1 MRLYL
6 GILLVLA
13 SIIFSCQKETANNH
27 SINGLW
33 ESLGYGWFLEIKD
46 SSSYS
51 FYDITSISCLPVSTR
66 ELKELNG
73 AIALN
78 EDTLSVLMGVIT
90 YKCKRAEELPELCTQ
105 TLPEKKAK
113 DPLYNFDVFS
123 KTVEEHY
130 AFLELNKINWAKLY
144 AEQRGKLNPESTDA
158 ELYLVLEETLE
169 KLNDKHGFLEATT
182 AVEEAVDTILD
193 QEEEEENREEEDLPE
208 YGDFQVAEM
217 VAKHFLQEE
226 MTEDS
231 WLVNWGKVNDDLGFV
246 QLKSMWLHGALDIP
260 KALIEEV
267 GYVDAYVETFHK
279 MYEGD
284 YVQKEVE
291 GIQKTMSKVMK
302 DLSDVEAMIVD
313 VRFNGGGQDAVSIE
327 ILNNFVAHPIQF
339 GQQKQVYKDHF
350 TSNLP
355 LLIPGTKDAFTKP
368 VYILTSPQTGS
379 AAETFALASMSM
391 KNGKR
396 IGSPSTGATST
407 ALEKKLPNAWDF
419 AISNEILTDLQGNCY
434 ENIGV
439 PVDYDLNYPRERQP
453 FFRSVVN
460 DLEKDKQDILQ
471 AIKMLE
477 EK

>member
-6 GILLVLA
+6 GILLALA
-13 SIIFSCQKETANNH
+13 SITFSCQKQKTIDH
-27 SINGLW
+27 SINGVW

-51 FYDITSISCLPVSTR
+51 FYDITSISCLPVSTS
-66 ELKELNG
+66 ELKDLDG
-73 AIALN
+73 AITLN
-78 EDTLSVLMGVIT
+78 EDTLSVLVGVAT
-90 YKCKRAEELPELCTQ
+90 YKFKRAEKLPALCTQ
-105 TLPEKKAK
+105 TLTEEKAK

-144 AEQRGKLNPESTDA
+144 AEQRGKLSQRSTDA
-158 ELYLVLEETLE
+158 ELYLLLEETLE
-169 KLNDKHGFLEATT
+169 KLNDQHGFLEATT
-182 AVEEAVDTILD
+182 AVDEAVDKILD
-193 QEEEEENREEEDLPE
+193 QEEENSEAEDLPE

-217 VAKHFLQEE
+217 VAKHYLQEE

-231 WLVNWGKVNDDLGFV
+231 WLVSWGKMKDNIGFI
-246 QLKSMWLHGALDIP
+246 QLKSMWLHGDLDIP
-260 KALIEEV
+260 KALIEDL

-284 YVQKEVE
+284 YVQKEVA
-291 GIQKTMSKVMK
+291 GIRKTMSKVMQ
-302 DLSDVEAMIVD
+302 DLSEVEAMIID

-339 GQQKQVYKDHF
+339 AIQKQVYKNNF
-350 TSNLP
+350 TTNLP
-355 LLIPGTKDAFTKP
+355 LLIPGRKDAFTKP
-368 VYILTSPQTGS
+368 VYVLTSPQTGS

-396 IGSPSTGATST
+396 IGAPSTGATST
-407 ALEKKLPNAWDF
+407 ALEKKLPNDWDF
-419 AISNEILTDLQGNCY
+419 AISNEVLTDLQGNCY

-439 PVDYDLNYPRERQP
+439 PVDFNLNYPRERQP
-453 FFRSVVN
+453 FFRSIVN
-460 DLEKDKQDILQ
+460 DLEKDKQAILQ
-471 AIKMLE
+471 AIKILK